1 MNTIILA
8 LNTLAALVTDLRM
21 ANIVYALCC
30 LTALAC
36 SALLLRGYWR
46 MRARLLLWAGVCFT
60 LLALNNAL
68 VFVDMVTM
76 PEIDLSFWRTLP
88 ALAGVG
94 ALIYGLVWEERR
106 DV

>member
-1 MNTIILA
+1 
-8 LNTLAALVTDLRM
+8 M
-21 ANIVYALCC
+21 ADIVYLLCT

-36 SALLLRGYWR
+36 AALLLRGYLHTH
-46 MRARLLLWAGVCFT
+46 ARLLLWAGVCFA

-88 ALAGVG
+88 ALVGVG
-94 ALIYGLVWEERR
+94 ALVYGLVWEERR

>member
-1 MNTIILA
+1 MPF
-8 LNTLAALVTDLRM
+8 AASLRWP
-21 ANIVYALCC
+21 ARRCC
-30 LTALAC
+30 CAATGA
-36 SALLLRGYWR
+36 
-46 MRARLLLWAGVCFT
+46 RARLLLWAGVCFT

-94 ALIYGLVWEERR
+94 ALIYGLVWEEHR

>member
-1 MNTIILA
+1 MNDFSLA
-8 LNTLAALVTDLRM
+8 FNTLVALVTDLRM
-21 ANIVYALCC
+21 ADIVYALCC

-36 SALLLRGYWR
+36 AALLLRGYR
-46 MRARLLLWAGVCFT
+46 RTRARLLLWAGVCFT

-76 PEIDLSFWRTLP
+76 PEIDLSFLRTLP
-88 ALAGVG
+88 ALAGVF
-94 ALIYGLVWEERR
+94 ALIYGLVWEDYH